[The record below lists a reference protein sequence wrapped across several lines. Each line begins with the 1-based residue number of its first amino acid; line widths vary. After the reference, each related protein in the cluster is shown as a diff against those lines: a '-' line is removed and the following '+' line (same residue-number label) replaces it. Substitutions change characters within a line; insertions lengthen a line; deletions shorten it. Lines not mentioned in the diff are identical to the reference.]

1 VDIRKIIIILVIG
14 ALFAFFVNALIEA
27 VYPSPDY
34 NDYCEDRAPLL
45 PGEMPGE
52 DTYSPDEDKECYQE
66 FENDREKYNLVVFY
80 VSVILGMIAIIV
92 GLMLPSERDD
102 LNQWIGSG
110 FMLGGF
116 FTLFVGTIRAYGDL
130 HRVIRPIILLIE
142 LLIVIYVSYRKIGKK

>member
-1 VDIRKIIIILVIG
+1 MDIRKIIIILVIG

-27 VYPSPDY
+27 VYPSPEYD
-34 NDYCEDRAPLL
+34 DYCEDFIRPYML
-45 PGEMPGE
+45 EE
-52 DTYSPDEDKECYQE
+52 ENVDDEAWKACQE
-66 FENDREKYNLVVFY
+66 EFDSANEKYNLVVFY
-80 VSVILGMIAIIV
+80 VSIIFGLIAIIV
-92 GLMLPSERDD
+92 GLYLPSEKDD
-102 LNQWIGSG
+102 LNQWVGSG

>member
-52 DTYSPDEDKECYQE
+52 DTYSPDEDK
-66 FENDREKYNLVVFY
+66 
-80 VSVILGMIAIIV
+80 
-92 GLMLPSERDD
+92 
-102 LNQWIGSG
+102 
-110 FMLGGF
+110 
-116 FTLFVGTIRAYGDL
+116 
-130 HRVIRPIILLIE
+130 
-142 LLIVIYVSYRKIGKK
+142 